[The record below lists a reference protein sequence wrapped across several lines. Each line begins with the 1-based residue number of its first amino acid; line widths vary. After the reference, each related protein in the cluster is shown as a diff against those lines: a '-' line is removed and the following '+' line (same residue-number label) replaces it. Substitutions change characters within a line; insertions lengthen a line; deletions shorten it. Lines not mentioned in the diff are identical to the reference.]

1 MPTLSIAMI
10 VKNEEDH
17 LPRCLASVQGL
28 ADEIVIVDTG
38 STDRTVEIAQ
48 QFGAKLGYFKW
59 CDDFAAARNE
69 SLRLCTGDW
78 VLILDADEA
87 VDPMDH
93 AAIRALMR
101 EDGPQAYRLRLR
113 SYLQDAGQTTLDSAP
128 IPNLSNYAEGR
139 EFGYYTDFNALRLCK
154 RIPGLQFVGRIHE
167 LLDPFLENRGIPIAT
182 AEPVIHHYGK
192 VLLEREAYKKDFY
205 LKLTEEEVLRD
216 PTNHQA
222 HFNLMMQ
229 AMVAGEWRTCLK
241 AAETYTKL
249 KRDAPYLVFLAMGM
263 AHQNL
268 GNPAL
273 ALQWLDQLLAAAPD
287 HTVALTY
294 RAHNLA
300 ALGRLDEARA
310 ALEKAIASQPGFSV
324 SYINLAELEG
334 QVGRYAEA
342 RSALIRGIAA
352 NPTEERLFNSVVQ
365 LDLGHMGTAQAAA
378 DAWEA
383 IQALPRGGRGEW
395 HRLVAVSLLKEG
407 KAGPALAVI
416 RMGLEAFPGNEG
428 LERLMKLCG

>member
-1 MPTLSIAMI
+1 MI

-17 LPRCLASVQGL
+17 LPRCLGSVQGL

-38 STDRTVEIAQ
+38 SSDRTVEIAG
-48 QFGAKLGYFKW
+48 QFGAKLGHFKW

-87 VDPMDH
+87 VDPLDH
-93 AAIRALMR
+93 AALRALMR
-101 EDGPQAYRLRLR
+101 EEGPQAYRLRLR
-113 SYLQDAGQTTLDSAP
+113 SYLPDAAQTTLDSAP
-128 IPNLSNYAEGR
+128 IPNVSHYAEGR
-139 EFGYYTDFNALRLCK
+139 EFGYYTDFYALRLC
-154 RIPGLQFVGRIHE
+154 RRFPDLHFVGRIHE
-167 LLDPFLENRGIPIAT
+167 LLDPFLEARGLEIGR
-182 AEPVIHHYGK
+182 AEVVIHHYGK

-205 LKLTEEEVLRD
+205 LRLTEEEVLRD
-216 PTNHQA
+216 PTNHQV

-249 KRDAPYLVFLAMGM
+249 KRDAPYLVFLAMGT
-263 AHQNL
+263 AHQHL
-268 GNPAL
+268 GNPVA
-273 ALQWLDQLLAAAPD
+273 ALQWLDQLLQAAPD
-287 HTVALTY
+287 HTLALTY
-294 RAHNLA
+294 KAHNLA

-310 ALEKAIASQPGFSV
+310 CLEKAIASQPGFSV
-324 SYINLAELEG
+324 SYVNLAELEG
-334 QVGRYAEA
+334 QVGRYPEA
-342 RSALIRGIAA
+342 RSALIRGITA
-352 NPTEERLFNSVVQ
+352 NPGEEALFNAIIQ
-365 LDLGHMGTAQAAA
+365 LDLGHMGAAQAAA

-383 IQALPRGGRGEW
+383 IQALPQGGKGEW

-428 LERLMKLCG
+428 LERLKGMCG